1 MTDQPARDPYRFLL
15 LSLSVTTVLLLSL
28 ALPAAAHQCV
38 DVTLTSSPSSASAG
52 DPIAVAGTVRNC
64 GDPASAFSVSWIL
77 TGEGRR
83 LQLASKLVSADP
95 GETVA
100 ISETLFLP
108 SNLPDGD
115 YTLTLRGEA
124 PSGFTDTDSAPLTV
138 E

>member
-1 MTDQPARDPYRFLL
+1 MTDRAPTDPRRFLL
-15 LSLSVTTVLLLSL
+15 LSLSLTAVFVFSL

-52 DPIAVAGTVRNC
+52 DPIAVAGTLRNC
-64 GDPASAFSVSWIL
+64 GDPASAFTVSWIL

-83 LQLASKLVSADP
+83 LQLASKLVTADP

-100 ISETLFLP
+100 ISDTLFLP

-124 PSGFTDTDSAPLTV
+124 PSGFTDTDSAPLTI